1 MKLKLAQSSY
11 TLWFLYIQSI
21 TGDKK
26 RVEPEKGS
34 LGVLIARNWNVN
46 WVLEDTKG
54 SLIILLD
61 VINGFVNHKI
71 INENIH
77 FLGWTLM

>member
-1 MKLKLAQSSY
+1 MKLKLAQSSNAS
-11 TLWFLYIQSI
+11 WFLYIQSI

-34 LGVLIARNWNVN
+34 LGVLIARDWNVN

-54 SLIILLD
+54 SLMILLD
-61 VINGFVNHKI
+61 VIMALSTIKLSMKI
-71 INENIH
+71 PTSW
-77 FLGWTLM
+77 GGR